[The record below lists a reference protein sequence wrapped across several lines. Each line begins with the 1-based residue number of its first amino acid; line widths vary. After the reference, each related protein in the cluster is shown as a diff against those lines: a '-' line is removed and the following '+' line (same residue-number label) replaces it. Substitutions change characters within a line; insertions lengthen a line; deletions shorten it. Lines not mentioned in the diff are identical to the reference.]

1 MLLLGQWFCSCLSHS
16 CHDNGLLKFLH
27 GRVGRRVEHRM
38 RRYIH
43 NSGRD
48 LIPRRDV
55 PALSYCL
62 SRSYATRASRRPG
75 RGVQARF
82 QGAMSSTQRALVSN
96 GIRFGL
102 RSRGDRLPT
111 ENVTGG
117 YAVADLFNQ
126 QARAPEAQRNP
137 AEGDGTGQLTGVQSA
152 VSATLSSGVMV
163 WARQAKLIAAAVSKR
178 RPSNSV
184 ATCRSWSRQPTT
196 THPTERRSQP
206 AV

>member
-1 MLLLGQWFCSCLSHS
+1 
-16 CHDNGLLKFLH
+16 
-27 GRVGRRVEHRM
+27 M

-55 PALSYCL
+55 PASSYCL

-126 QARAPEAQRNP
+126 QAHAPEAQRNP
-137 AEGDGTGQLTGVQSA
+137 AEEGDGTGQLTGVQSP

-163 WARQAKLIAAAVSKR
+163 WARRAGLIAAAVLKR